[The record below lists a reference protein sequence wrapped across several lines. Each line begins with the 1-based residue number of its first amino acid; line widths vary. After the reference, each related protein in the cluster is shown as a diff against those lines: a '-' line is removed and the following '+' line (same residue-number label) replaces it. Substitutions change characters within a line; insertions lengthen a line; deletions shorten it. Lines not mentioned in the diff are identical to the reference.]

1 MQPLRDVVIVGGGLA
16 GLTSAIHLSRAG
28 LHVTVVEKNQYPG
41 HKVCGE
47 YVSNEVL
54 PYLQWLGADPAV
66 LQPARINRVC
76 ISAVSGKMVETP
88 LPIGGFGVSRYA
100 LDQFLMQQA
109 LKNGCEILEDTVTD
123 ILFEGNVFTVRT
135 INHGVLEA
143 RFVLGAYGKRAAL
156 DQQLGRSYLMK
167 RSPWLAIKGHYS
179 GTFPDGLVALHNFRG
194 GYCGIS
200 KVENDI
206 INICYLVNYDT
217 FKQFKN
223 IDTHREEVL
232 YDNKHLKQ
240 VFENSQPLFERPLT
254 ISQVSFAEKEKVS
267 QHILMTG
274 DTAGLIH
281 PLCGNGM
288 AMAIHSAKIASEQVL
303 QFFTGN
309 RINLEKRYTEIWKN
323 EFGNR
328 IQAGKLLS
336 ALFSKNR
343 LSGIVMKG
351 LVMFPALLPAIIRQ
365 THGRPLKVKSECL

>member
-1 MQPLRDVVIVGGGLA
+1 MQPVRDVLIVGGGLA

-28 LHVTVVEKNQYPG
+28 LHVTVVEKHQYPG

-47 YVSNEVL
+47 YISNEVL

-66 LQPARINRVC
+66 LQPAQIDRVC

-88 LPIGGFGVSRYA
+88 LPIGGFGVSRYRF
-100 LDQFLMQQA
+100 DQFLMQQA
-109 LKNGCEILEDTVTD
+109 LNNGCEILEDTVTD
-123 ILFEGNVFTVRT
+123 ILFEDNRFAVSTT
-135 INHGVLEA
+135 DHGMLEA

-156 DQQLGRSYLMK
+156 DQQLSRAFLK
-167 RSPWLAIKGHYS
+167 ERSPWLAVKGHYS

-194 GYCGIS
+194 GYCGVS
-200 KVENDI
+200 KVENNI
-206 INICYLVNYDT
+206 INICYLLSYDS

-232 YDNKHLKQ
+232 YRNKHLKQ
-240 VFENSQPLFERPLT
+240 IFENSQPLFERPLT
-254 ISQVSFAEKEKVS
+254 ISQISFAAKEKVN

-288 AMAIHSAKIASEQVL
+288 AMAIHSAKIASEEVL
-303 QFFTGN
+303 QCFAGGRN
-309 RINLEKRYTEIWKN
+309 KLESNYTKIWKN
-323 EFGNR
+323 EFGKR

-336 ALFSKNR
+336 ALFRKDR
-343 LSGIVMKG
+343 LSAAVMKG
-351 LVMFPALLPAIIRQ
+351 LLMFPALLPVIIRQ
-365 THGRPLKVKSECL
+365 THGRPLKVSN

>member
-76 ISAVSGKMVETP
+76 ISAVSGKMVETS

-100 LDQFLMQQA
+100 LDHFLMQQA
-109 LKNGCEILEDTVTD
+109 LNNGCEILEDTVTD
-123 ILFEGNVFTVRT
+123 ILFEDNTFTVRT
-135 INHGVLEA
+135 TDHGVLAA

-156 DQQLGRSYLMK
+156 DLQLGRSYLKK

-194 GYCGIS
+194 GYCGVS
-200 KVENDI
+200 KVEHDI

-232 YDNKHLKQ
+232 YHNKHLKQ

-288 AMAIHSAKIASEQVL
+288 AMAIHSAKLASEQIL
-303 QFFTGN
+303 NYSEGN
-309 RINLEKRYTEIWKN
+309 RAILESSYAKIWKR
-323 EFGNR
+323 EFGKR
-328 IQAGKLLS
+328 IWAGKLLS
-336 ALFSKNR
+336 TLFRKDR
-343 LSGIVMKG
+343 LSGAVMKG
-351 LVMFPALLPAIIRQ
+351 LVMVPALLPAIIRQ
-365 THGRPLKVKSECL
+365 THGRPLKIS

>member
-1 MQPLRDVVIVGGGLA
+1 MQPVRDVIIVGGGLA

-28 LHVTVVEKNQYPG
+28 LHVTVVEKNQYPR

-47 YVSNEVL
+47 YISREVL

-66 LQPARINRVC
+66 LQPAQINRVC

-88 LPIGGFGVSRYA
+88 LPIGGFGISRYA

-109 LKNGCEILEDTVTD
+109 LNNGCEILEGTVTD
-123 ILFEGNVFTVRT
+123 VLFKDDHFNVSTADNGILN
-135 INHGVLEA
+135 A

-156 DQQLGRSYLMK
+156 DQQLDRGFLKK
-167 RSPWLAIKGHYS
+167 RSPWLAVKGHYK

-194 GYCGIS
+194 GYCGVS

-206 INICYLVNYDT
+206 INICYLVSYDT

-223 IDTHREEVL
+223 IDAHREEVL
-232 YDNKHLKQ
+232 YRNKHLKQ
-240 VFENSQPLFERPLT
+240 IFENSQPLFERPLT
-254 ISQVSFAEKEKVS
+254 ISQISFAEKEKVD
-267 QHILMTG
+267 QHILMMG

-288 AMAIHSAKIASEQVL
+288 AMAIHSAKIASEQIL
-303 QFFTGN
+303 LKAN
-309 RINLEKRYTEIWKN
+309 RNTLESNYAKIWKN
-323 EFGNR
+323 EFGKR

-336 ALFSKNR
+336 ALFRKDS
-343 LSGIVMKG
+343 LSGAVMKG
-351 LVMFPALLPAIIRQ
+351 LVMFPALLPLIIRQ
-365 THGRPLKVKSECL
+365 THGRPLKVDECL